1 MPLAFKNCPKLEEI
15 FAGQR
20 DELPHLALGE
30 KVVEAKC
37 ALPTQTPRFPA
48 VTRHLDPTTYILI
61 LQLLVYDFTQL
72 TQTVLVLGEVPR
84 GEVLCAPAPSA
95 VKKYLGGSRRL
106 SLKLATFSPAR
117 RGPSVGFADPRLAP
131 SRGFPRLRGL
141 FPTHEGPRDS
151 STRGG
156 DVALLRQSASMAN
169 GRYAEN
175 KKHGFSL

>member
-1 MPLAFKNCPKLEEI
+1 M
-15 FAGQR
+15 
-20 DELPHLALGE
+20 
-30 KVVEAKC
+30 
-37 ALPTQTPRFPA
+37 
-48 VTRHLDPTTYILI
+48 
-61 LQLLVYDFTQL
+61 YDFTQL

-84 GEVLCAPAPSA
+84 GEVRCAPAPSA

-106 SLKLATFSPAR
+106 SLKLATFSPAW

-141 FPTHEGPRDS
+141 FSTHEGPRDS

>member
-48 VTRHLDPTTYILI
+48 VTRHLDPATYILI

-84 GEVLCAPAPSA
+84 GEVRCAPAPSA

-117 RGPSVGFADPRLAP
+117 RGPFVGFADPR
-131 SRGFPRLRGL
+131 PRLRGL
-141 FPTHEGPRDS
+141 FSTHEGPRDS